1 MVVFRFTS
9 YSGRKSNF
17 ENYAYLPTTIM
28 NVTRGTTPVF
38 AQWNYRIMCHP
49 IKDDLPTNRFRVVDE
64 FGRRMRYRWTV
75 HDLTW
80 QRQARFQLNMKDDD
94 RWHSYAPRGEYGLL
108 DKIMAEIPGK
118 DNYPGDLVDDAFD
131 LPAVKL
137 DGTSAADK
145 VIENFIFC
153 CE

>member
-1 MVVFRFTS
+1 
-9 YSGRKSNF
+9 
-17 ENYAYLPTTIM
+17 
-28 NVTRGTTPVF
+28 
-38 AQWNYRIMCHP
+38 
-49 IKDDLPTNRFRVVDE
+49 
-64 FGRRMRYRWTV
+64 
-75 HDLTW
+75 
-80 QRQARFQLNMKDDD
+80 MKDDD